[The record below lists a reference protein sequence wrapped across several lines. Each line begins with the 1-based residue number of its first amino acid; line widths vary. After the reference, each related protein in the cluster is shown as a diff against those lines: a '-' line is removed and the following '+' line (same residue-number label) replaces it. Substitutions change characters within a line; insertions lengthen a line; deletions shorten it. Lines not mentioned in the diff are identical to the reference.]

1 MKILKAIVLIDTVF
15 DYDDDHQRDQSF
27 DTWGSGLFIDM

>member
-1 MKILKAIVLIDTVF
+1 MKILKVIVLIDTVF
-15 DYDDDHQRDQSF
+15 DYGDDYQRDQSF